1 MENKDKF
8 SYTYSAP
15 TEAERREIESIKR
28 QYKSEPETQSGIE
41 RLRSL
46 HSKVVGTAM
55 AVSLAIGIIGTLVFG
70 FGLALVLELG
80 APVIGIIF
88 ATVGVLPI
96 VAAFPMYNH
105 ILKKGKM
112 RYGDEI
118 IRLSDEIL
126 GE

>member
-28 QYKSEPETQSGIE
+28 QYKSE
-41 RLRSL
+41 L
-46 HSKVVGTAM
+46 HSKVVGTAT

-80 APVIGIIF
+80 APVIGIII
-88 ATVGVLPI
+88 AAVGVLPI

>member
-28 QYKSEPETQSGIE
+28 QYKSEPETQSSME

-46 HSKVVGTAM
+46 HSKVVGTAT

-80 APVIGIIF
+80 APVIGIIV
-88 ATVGVLPI
+88 AAVGVLPI
-96 VAAFPMYNH
+96 VAAFPMYNY

>member
-28 QYKSEPETQSGIE
+28 QYKSEPETQSSME

-46 HSKVVGTAM
+46 HSKVVGTAT

-80 APVIGIIF
+80 APVIGIII
-88 ATVGVLPI
+88 AAVGVLPI

>member
-28 QYKSEPETQSGIE
+28 QYKSEPEVQSSME

-46 HSKVVGTAM
+46 HSKVVGTAT

-80 APVIGIIF
+80 APMIGIIV
-88 ATVGVLPI
+88 AAVGVLPI